1 MDDRL
6 PVDIPRNWS
15 FDYPFKTIR
24 LVRRQVWGKA
34 GQDGAV
40 IIELVIM
47 QRSEPEYK
55 GGSPVIFVHCSVVYD
70 RVECSRPTEFLGTGL
85 SRLELLQEGD
95 HVLAN

>member
-6 PVDIPRNWS
+6 PADLPRNWS
-15 FDYPFKTIR
+15 FDHPFKTIR

-34 GQDGAV
+34 GQDGAL
-40 IIELVIM
+40 ITELVM

-55 GGSPVIFVHCSVVYD
+55 GGPPGIFVHRSVGYD

-85 SRLELLQEGD
+85 SHLELLQEGD
-95 HVLAN
+95 HVLAT